1 MISKINIPLKK
12 IEKFFMNDYK
22 NKKYEREKDII

>member
-12 IEKFFMNDYK
+12 IEKFLMNDYK
-22 NKKYEREKDII
+22 NKKYE